1 MVTLCSK
8 LCEPSVI
15 QIIIK
20 ICVENECNCCVW
32 TLKAI
37 GVKFKVYVKDEDF
50 QKDDKV
56 DGFVQLL
63 QLTPARN
70 VSVANSTN
78 ILMYGI
84 RSRDKTR

>member
-1 MVTLCSK
+1 
-8 LCEPSVI
+8 
-15 QIIIK
+15 
-20 ICVENECNCCVW
+20 
-32 TLKAI
+32 LKAI